1 MEFGNP
7 YQAPQ
12 NPEPAQANIYVNDRF
27 LLMPKNTSLP
37 ERCLKCSEP
46 PAKRYTQKLFWVS
59 PWVYLC
65 FLINILVLLIVYL
78 VTRKTTAVSY
88 SLCARHAKEKRMRN
102 WTLAGFGAGIILFLI
117 ACAALES
124 IVPLWLAIAS
134 MVAMIIFS
142 LVKPLPLTVKK
153 FEKNQFWI
161 KGAGD
166 EMLTLFPK
174 ITDAEVAPKSPS
186 S

>member
-7 YQAPQ
+7 YQPPQ
-12 NPEPAQANIYVNDRF
+12 SPDPAQANIYVNDRF

-37 ERCLKCSEP
+37 DCCLKCGDP
-46 PAKRYTQKLFWVS
+46 PVKRYTQKLFWVS

-65 FLINILVLLIVYL
+65 ILINILILLIVYL

-88 SLCARHAKEKRMRN
+88 SLCAKHAKEKRIRG
-102 WTLAGFGAGIILFLI
+102 WTLMGFGAGIVLFLI
-117 ACAALES
+117 ASAALES
-124 IVPLWLAIAS
+124 IIPLWLA
-134 MVAMIIFS
+134 VADLIGMIIYS

-153 FEKNQFWI
+153 FEKDQFWI

-166 EMLTLFPK
+166 EMLTLFQKNIPPE
-174 ITDAEVAPKSPS
+174 TDQKLPTA
-186 S
+186 